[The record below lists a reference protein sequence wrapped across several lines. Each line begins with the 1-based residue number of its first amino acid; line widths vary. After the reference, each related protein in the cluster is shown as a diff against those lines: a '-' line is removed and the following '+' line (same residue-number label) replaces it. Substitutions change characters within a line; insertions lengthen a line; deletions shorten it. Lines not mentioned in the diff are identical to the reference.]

1 MDEMRFVNSSI
12 RQFVNTMAIH
22 DLKEQIARLPEQ
34 PGVYLWR
41 NAAGDTIYVGK
52 ARALRDRVRSYL
64 GAAGL
69 SPRHDA
75 LLEEIASVEV
85 VVTDSVMEA
94 LALENNLIK
103 QRTPKYNILLRD
115 DKNYPYLQLTTSEAF
130 PRVLVARRVEKGAD
144 FYAGPFLPAKLA
156 RRTMGLSHRLFGI
169 RSCNEVI
176 TGTRARPCLEY
187 DIKRCI
193 APCVAEIC
201 SEERYGVAVANTR
214 LLLEG
219 RNDELIATLRDR
231 MADAAEGQRY
241 EEAAQM
247 RDALRT
253 VQVLRDRQQKVA
265 TPELGDRDVF
275 GLKVGPSGGAI
286 QIFAMRGG
294 RVVERVE
301 LATDPGGL
309 ARKDADVLQAAVQQ
323 FYEERVP
330 PAEINLPLAI
340 EDAEAIEAWLT
351 GRAGRRVR
359 VAVPRRGDRRA
370 LVELATRN
378 AELSYRTKFNEITA
392 AHFDALETLRGTIG
406 LPSIPRRIEGF
417 DISTIQGS
425 ETVASMVVCEDGR
438 MKKSEYRKYRV
449 RGLSKPKAQSPK
461 PKVQPDDFAAMREVV
476 QRRYRKV
483 IEDGG
488 PFPDLILIDGGKG
501 QLSAAYEALETIG
514 LGNLVGVGIAKKEE
528 VLFTRDRQDP
538 IALLEHDPAL
548 LLLQRIRDEAHR
560 FAVTFHR
567 KARSMRDLRS
577 ELDGVP
583 GIGPRR
589 RRALLTSFGSLA
601 GVRRATR
608 EELAAVVGAKTA
620 AAVIDYFSR
629 Q

>member
-1 MDEMRFVNSSI
+1 
-12 RQFVNTMAIH
+12 MAIH

-75 LLEEIASVEV
+75 LLDEIAAVEV

-103 QRTPKYNILLRD
+103 QRSPKYNILLRD

-130 PRVLVARRVEKGAD
+130 PRVLVARRVDKGGD

-214 LLLEG
+214 LLFEG

-231 MADAAEGQRY
+231 MAEAAEAERF

-275 GLKVGPSGGAI
+275 GLKVGPSGSAL
-286 QIFAMRGG
+286 QVFAMRGG

-301 LATDPGGL
+301 LAADPGGV
-309 ARKDADVLQAAVQQ
+309 ARKDADVLEAAVQQ
-323 FYEERVP
+323 FYEDRVA
-330 PAEINLPLAI
+330 PAEIDLPLEI
-340 EDAEAIEAWLT
+340 DDAEAIEAWLSA
-351 GRAGRRVR
+351 RAGRRVH
-359 VAVPRRGDRRA
+359 VLVPRRGDKRA

-392 AHFDALETLRGTIG
+392 AHFDALETLRATLG
-406 LPSIPRRIEGF
+406 LPAIPRRIECF

-438 MKKSEYRKYRV
+438 MKKSEYRKFRV
-449 RGLSKPKAQSPK
+449 KGVGSHLLRTPAVMREQVSSTNDSRPRN
-461 PKVQPDDFAAMREVV
+461 DDFAAMREVV

-514 LGNLVGVGIAKKEE
+514 LGNLVAVGIAKKEE

-538 IALLEHDPAL
+538 VALLENDPAL
-548 LLLQRIRDEAHR
+548 LLVQRIRDEAHR

-589 RRALLTSFGSLA
+589 RRTLLTAFGSLA

-608 EELAAVVGAKTA
+608 EELATHVGAKTA

-629 Q
+629 K

>member
-1 MDEMRFVNSSI
+1 
-12 RQFVNTMAIH
+12 MAIH

-75 LLEEIASVEV
+75 LLDEIASVEV
-85 VVTDSVMEA
+85 VITDSVMEA

-103 QRTPKYNILLRD
+103 QRAPKFNILLRD

-201 SEERYGVAVANTR
+201 SEERYGIAVANTR

-231 MADAAEGQRY
+231 MADAAQAERF

-275 GLKVGPSGGAI
+275 GLKVGPSGSAI
-286 QIFAMRGG
+286 QVFAMRGG

-301 LATDPGGL
+301 LATDPGGV
-309 ARKDADVLQAAVQQ
+309 AQKDADVLEAAVQQ
-323 FYEERVP
+323 FYEDRVA
-330 PAEINLPLAI
+330 PAEIDLPLEI
-340 EDAEAIEAWLT
+340 DDAEAIEAWLSA
-351 GRAGRRVR
+351 RAGRRVHIL
-359 VAVPRRGDRRA
+359 VPRRGDKRA

-392 AHFDALETLRGTIG
+392 AHFDALETLRATLG
-406 LPSIPRRIEGF
+406 LPAVPRRMECF

-449 RGLSKPKAQSPK
+449 RGSRVSRLGS
-461 PKVQPDDFAAMREVV
+461 DDFAAMREVV

-514 LGNLVGVGIAKKEE
+514 LGNLVAVGIAKKEE

-548 LLLQRIRDEAHR
+548 LLVQRIRDEAHR

-589 RRALLTSFGSLA
+589 RRALLTAFGSLA